1 MSSSRAA
8 GSEAPAAAHR
18 PGGGTDTLV
27 GDALGRRTF
36 MTTAALP
43 GAVPVTGAA
52 TPASAPAS
60 TPAPLPGTA
69 RSRSGQRPPYAR
81 QSPPAEPDFGPHVKV
96 FGPDT
101 PVGQVQAALD
111 AAAVGGGRSALL
123 FRPGRYAVDVR
134 LGPRTSVSGLG
145 AHPDDVTIDGA
156 VRAADQRGPGGGG
169 DRAATDSWR
178 AVENLAI
185 LPAGGTQRWE
195 VSPAAPLRRVHV
207 RGRLLLCPGPDGAC
221 GDGFIADSVVDGEVL
236 DTARQCSL
244 TRDSRVG
251 GWPDPAGR
259 QVFAGVEGAPAPA
272 FPDPPSSVPGTAPR
286 VTPPGGPLSREK
298 PFLYVDEGGRYRVFL
313 PALRHGAVGASWA
326 GGSTPGS
333 SVPIDRF
340 FVARPSDSVRTLN
353 KALSQGRHLLLT
365 PGCYELADTIKVKW
379 AGTVVLGLGH
389 VTLAPRQGVVPM
401 TVADARRVRIA
412 GLRFDA
418 DPADAGPA
426 DTDPADADPAAAIV
440 LLEIGARRGGRSDP
454 RDPASVQDVRFRIG
468 DGGRAATALVVNSDH
483 VLLDH
488 VRVWRAG
495 PGTGEDRPAGGT
507 AADVV
512 VNGDDV
518 RASGLFVARF
528 LTSGVARNGEGGR
541 SLTGTG

>member
-1 MSSSRAA
+1 
-8 GSEAPAAAHR
+8 
-18 PGGGTDTLV
+18 
-27 GDALGRRTF
+27 

-52 TPASAPAS
+52 TSASAPAS
-60 TPAPLPGTA
+60 TPAPPPGSA
-69 RSRSGQRPPYAR
+69 RDRSGQRPPYAR

-134 LGPRTSVSGLG
+134 LGPRTSVAGLG
-145 AHPDDVTIDGA
+145 AHPDDVTIDGT
-156 VRAADQRGPGGGG
+156 VRAADQRGPGCG

-178 AVENLAI
+178 AAENLAI

-207 RGRLLLCPGPDGAC
+207 RGRLLLCPGPGGASD
-221 GDGFIADSVVDGEVL
+221 DGFIADSVVDGEVL

-251 GWPDPAGR
+251 GWTDPAGR
-259 QVFAGVEGAPAPA
+259 QVFAGVEGAPAPTS
-272 FPDPPSSVPGTAPR
+272 PGPPHTLGTTPQ

-353 KALSQGRHLLLT
+353 KELSQGRHLLLT
-365 PGCYELADTIKVKW
+365 PGCYELGDTLKVKW

-389 VTLAPRQGVVPM
+389 VTLTPRQGVVSM

-418 DPADAGPA
+418 DA
-426 DTDPADADPAAAIV
+426 ADADAADADAADAIV

-454 RDPASVQDVRFRIG
+454 RDPASVQDVCFRIG
-468 DGGRAATALVVNSDH
+468 DAGRAATALVVNSDH

-495 PGTGEDRPAGGT
+495 PGAGEDRVTGGA

-518 RASGLFVARF
+518 RATGLFVARF
-528 LTSGVARNGEGGR
+528 RTSGVAWNGEGGR